1 MLRCRPDSELVSE
14 ARSRTCHPTSQ
25 PREQRCVI
33 PSEFGRVA
41 LLIILGLSFPALP
54 LVVSQLLFRAQR
66 RPEHPDPVKNATY
79 ECGVESEGSAWGQFN
94 ARYYIFALGFV
105 IFDVE
110 VIFLFPWAVNHA
122 VMALTVL
129 IKAALFISVLAFGL
143 AYAWRRGAL
152 EWR

>member
-1 MLRCRPDSELVSE
+1 MIP
-14 ARSRTCHPTSQ
+14 
-25 PREQRCVI
+25 EQ
-33 PSEFGRVA
+33 FGRVGVLMLFA
-41 LLIILGLSFPALP
+41 LSFPALP
-54 LVVSQLLFRAQR
+54 LIVSQLFYRLRI

-94 ARYYIFALGFV
+94 ARYYLFALGFV

-110 VIFLFPWAVNHA
+110 VVFLYPWAVNHA
-122 VMALTVL
+122 GLALGALV
-129 IKAALFISVLAFGL
+129 KAAVFIGVLAFGL

>member
-1 MLRCRPDSELVSE
+1 
-14 ARSRTCHPTSQ
+14 
-25 PREQRCVI
+25 VI
-33 PSEFGRVA
+33 PEQFGRVGVLMLFA
-41 LLIILGLSFPALP
+41 LSFPALP
-54 LVVSQLLFRAQR
+54 LIVSQLFYRLRI

-94 ARYYIFALGFV
+94 ARYYLFALGFV

-110 VIFLFPWAVNHA
+110 VVFLYPWAVNHA
-122 VMALTVL
+122 GLALGALV
-129 IKAALFISVLAFGL
+129 KAAVFIGVLAFGL